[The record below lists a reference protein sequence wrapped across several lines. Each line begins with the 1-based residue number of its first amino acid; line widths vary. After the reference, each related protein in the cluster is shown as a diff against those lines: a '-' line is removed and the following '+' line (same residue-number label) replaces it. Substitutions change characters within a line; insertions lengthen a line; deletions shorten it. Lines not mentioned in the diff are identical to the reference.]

1 MEELRKRIGNNL
13 AELRKNK
20 GLTQLE
26 LADKFAYTDRA
37 VSKWENGD
45 TLPDIEVLYNLCE
58 FYGVTIDYLTHED
71 NKRFV
76 KDKNQL
82 LSKGQQISITAL
94 VISIVYF
101 IATVV
106 FVWSIIKENQYVL
119 WESFLWAVP
128 ISCLVLE
135 QFNRHY
141 FRNRILAFITYS
153 IFIWSTLI
161 SIYFTW
167 LDYNIWA
174 LFILGVPAQAS
185 LIIWLNIRKTFS
197 KKDEESE

>member
-1 MEELRKRIGNNL
+1 MQDLRKVIGNNL

-26 LADKFAYTDRA
+26 LAEKFSYSDRA

-76 KDKNQL
+76 KEKDNL
-82 LSKGQQISITAL
+82 NNGQKISITAL
-94 VISIVYF
+94 VISVVWF
-101 IATVV
+101 LATLV
-106 FVWSIIKENQYVL
+106 FVWSIIKEDLRVV
-119 WESFLWAVP
+119 WETYLWALPVSF
-128 ISCLVLE
+128 ILLE
-135 QFNRHY
+135 GFNHHY
-141 FRNRILAFITYS
+141 FRKRVLSFVCYS
-153 IFIWSTLI
+153 FFIWTTLI
-161 SIYFTW
+161 SVYFTW
-167 LDYNIWA
+167 ITYNIWP

-185 LIIWLNIRKTFS
+185 LLIWLNIRKTFS
-197 KKDEESE
+197 KKDQ